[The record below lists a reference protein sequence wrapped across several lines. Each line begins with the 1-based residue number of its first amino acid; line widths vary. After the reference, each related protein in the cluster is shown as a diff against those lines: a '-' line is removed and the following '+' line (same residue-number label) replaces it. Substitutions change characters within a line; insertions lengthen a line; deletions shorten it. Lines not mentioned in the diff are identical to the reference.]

1 MIQPRR
7 SIREKLVTIV
17 MSTTLAALVVS
28 VGTVVAYDLRSYK
41 HALLNDLATQ
51 AELVGHMTSAALAFD
66 DARLARENLALLR
79 SRPSVRAAAIYDE
92 HGALFATYVA
102 PGEAG
107 VFPVRPAKGGRPVR
121 AGAKETY
128 VGDGDELVLYKPI
141 SENGDLLGT
150 VYLRSQNQMMERMRD
165 YLVICACVTVLA
177 LFTAWLLV
185 RRLGNTIT
193 TPIDAITN
201 IAREVV
207 ARRDYSRRAPRI
219 SEDEAAELVDSF
231 NAMLTEIEQRTRAL
245 EDSNREIAR
254 EAQER
259 ARAQQE
265 VMRLNEGLEARVQE
279 RTAQLEL
286 ANSELELAIEEA
298 RNANQA
304 KSAFLSSMSHELRT
318 PLNAILGFAQILAS
332 NDMPTTPEQ
341 KQEFAGHILKSGRHL
356 LTLINEILDLAKVEA
371 GAVSLSMEPVPL
383 ADVLAECQG
392 MIAPLAAARGVRVL
406 FPEAPTARVQADRT
420 RLKQV
425 LLNLLSNAVKYNRDG
440 GAVVVD
446 CVQPAPQRLRLSVQD
461 TGMGLSPEQVAGLFQ
476 PFNRLGQEAGTQE
489 GTGIG
494 LVVTRRL
501 VELMGGEIGVT
512 SSPGVGSVFWIEL
525 ACVDLGAAAAPEAPP
540 AAHAAAPARA
550 DGASAASP
558 ATVLYIEDNPANLKL
573 VQEIVRFRPDLRLVC
588 APDGHF
594 GLSLARSHLPDAI
607 LMDLNLPGLSG
618 FEVLAQLRREP
629 DTARIPAIAV
639 SANAMRADIER
650 ALAAGFARYLT
661 KPIDIGQFNEVIDGV
676 LATRTVDEKQPQ

>member
-1 MIQPRR
+1 
-7 SIREKLVTIV
+7 
-17 MSTTLAALVVS
+17 
-28 VGTVVAYDLRSYK
+28 
-41 HALLNDLATQ
+41 
-51 AELVGHMTSAALAFD
+51 
-66 DARLARENLALLR
+66 
-79 SRPSVRAAAIYDE
+79 
-92 HGALFATYVA
+92 
-102 PGEAG
+102 
-107 VFPVRPAKGGRPVR
+107 
-121 AGAKETY
+121 
-128 VGDGDELVLYKPI
+128 
-141 SENGDLLGT
+141 
-150 VYLRSQNQMMERMRD
+150 
-165 YLVICACVTVLA
+165 
-177 LFTAWLLV
+177 
-185 RRLGNTIT
+185 
-193 TPIDAITN
+193 
-201 IAREVV
+201 
-207 ARRDYSRRAPRI
+207 
-219 SEDEAAELVDSF
+219 
-231 NAMLTEIEQRTRAL
+231 MLSEIEQRTRAL

-254 EAQER
+254 EAEER

-298 RNANQA
+298 RAANQA

-332 NDMPTTPEQ
+332 KDMPTTPEQ

-371 GAVSLSMEPVPL
+371 GALSLSMEPVPL
-383 ADVLAECQG
+383 AEVMLECQS
-392 MIAPLAAARGVRVL
+392 MIAPLAATRGIRVL
-406 FPEAPTARVQADRT
+406 FPEAPAVRVQADRT

-440 GAVVVD
+440 GAVIVD
-446 CVQPAPQRLRLSVQD
+446 CARPAPQRLRLSVQD
-461 TGMGLSPEQVAGLFQ
+461 TGMGLTPEQVANLFQ

-501 VELMGGEIGVT
+501 VEMMGGEIGVA
-512 SSPGVGSVFWIEL
+512 SSPGTGSVFSIEL
-525 ACVDLGAAAAPEAPP
+525 TVAEPAGVAAAAQP
-540 AAHAAAPARA
+540 AAGTSAAPARPA
-550 DGASAASP
+550 DGGAGATAAR
-558 ATVLYIEDNPANLKL
+558 TVLYIEDNPANLKL
-573 VQEIVRFRPDLRLVC
+573 VQEIVRFRPDLRLMC

-594 GLSLARSHLPDAI
+594 GLSLARSHLPDVI

-661 KPIDIGQFNEVIDGV
+661 KPIDIGQFNEAIDGV
-676 LATRTVDEKQPQ
+676 LAQRTVDESQPQ

>member
-207 ARRDYSRRAPRI
+207 ARRDYSRRGPRI